1 MKNTMNNKISYLNL
15 YHKITKNLKFREHF
29 LYRLKQRH
37 NMNFYDLFKIIRSF
51 VYHNGTKYCKDS
63 LVVNAIVSN
72 GKYPNSDFLYSR
84 KYDMVIPFDRY
95 SRELETVKYFDTD
108 YYFKHNKRNK
118 Y

>member
-1 MKNTMNNKISYLNL
+1 MKVLYLS
-15 YHKITKNLKFREHF
+15 H
-29 LYRLKQRH
+29 
-37 NMNFYDLFKIIRSF
+37 FYDNKTPS
-51 VYHNGTKYCKDS
+51 YGGKDS

-95 SRELETVKYFDTD
+95 SRELKTVKYFDTD
-108 YYFKHNKRNK
+108 YYFKHKKRYK